1 MANGKSRTSRVAALA
16 AAPDNITKFTI
27 RELGL
32 LDLNEQPFSISADPR
47 FLYFNRTT

>member
-1 MANGKSRTSRVAALA
+1 MANGKRRAPKAAALA
-16 AAPDNITKFTI
+16 APDHITKFTI